1 MHTTPHT
8 PISLAFRF
16 AVAAL
21 LLAASGL
28 ASAQIREFPAN
39 ALRGKLQVLQP
50 PDILLDGKADR
61 LAPGARIRN
70 ITNNFTVSGALVGQT
85 LAVNYVREPSTGLVF
100 DVWVLTADEIA
111 LPRPNTP
118 KRRWFE
124 FF

>member
-1 MHTTPHT
+1 MHTTPHI
-8 PISLAFRF
+8 PSSLRY

-21 LLAASGL
+21 LLATAGL

-39 ALRGKLQVLQP
+39 ALRGKLQVTQP
-50 PDILLDGKADR
+50 PEILLDGKADR

-70 ITNNFTVSGALVGQT
+70 IANNFAVSGSFVGQT
-85 LAVNYVREPSTGLVF
+85 LVVNYVREPSTGMVF

-118 KRRWFE
+118 TRRWYE